1 MPIAAAIDLF
11 RSRWASR
18 FVDTCTIDTTT
29 ARGSF
34 NTTTGVYGTATTAQ
48 AYSGGCLVRPARQQ
62 HRDVGEQDVL
72 LADVAVT
79 IPHSETDIEP
89 GDTVTVSAAVYDSQ
103 LVGTYRVVDV
113 EVDSWNTHRRLMC
126 RRDMGEGHQ
135 P

>member
-1 MPIAAAIDLF
+1 MAVAAAIDLF

-18 FVDTCTIDTTT
+18 FVDTCTIESTT

-34 NTTTGVYGTATTAQ
+34 NTTTGVYVP
-48 AYSGGCLVRPARQQ
+48 Y
-62 HRDVGEQDVL
+62 
-72 LADVAVT
+72 
-79 IPHSETDIEP
+79 SETDIEP
-89 GDTVTVSAAVYDSQ
+89 GDTLTVSTATYDAQ